1 MEIGTPIKIFIKT
14 NIPNKPSIELN
25 SSMLYYP
32 DLKKDKLNNLPYFTS
47 SYNYDYNK
55 ISSLPYQDI
64 VNFFF
69 NIKIFND
76 KINDYAIEIKED
88 DIDENIVNKEN
99 IMIMLKC
106 LFHIN
111 SSIYDDLNNSYDKLF
126 PNNENVVQVDN
137 IFNLNKIKSTFKKE
151 RYSYLSV
158 DNQVYTFQKLIW
170 LNDIYNH
177 PIYHKLLLKYIVFKK
192 WMDGLLK
199 NDNTV
204 ELYNGI
210 RKQPFDTNIS
220 NYSNEYNY
228 ERYHRYGERSRN
240 PFLKYQ
246 QYLNFYNIIRDLK
259 HKHTT
264 NEKLQHIIDDVNLNK
279 GDKQKAKEF
288 FIIFDKLVEN
298 IKNNNYRNTT
308 EPIVDVGITNDVKSG
323 ENSYEIY
330 ILADFIK
337 GEVTDDTYDKIKCF
351 YNSNKLGE
359 FLKGSETI
367 EGSIKNSDEIFD
379 MNSGKL
385 IENENN
391 DEENELKKDKNRGG
405 RMKKNNTKR
414 RRITKKCTKKKY
426 IRI

>member
-1 MEIGTPIKIFIKT
+1 
-14 NIPNKPSIELN
+14 
-25 SSMLYYP
+25 
-32 DLKKDKLNNLPYFTS
+32 
-47 SYNYDYNK
+47 
-55 ISSLPYQDI
+55 
-64 VNFFF
+64 
-69 NIKIFND
+69 
-76 KINDYAIEIKED
+76 
-88 DIDENIVNKEN
+88 
-99 IMIMLKC
+99 
-106 LFHIN
+106 
-111 SSIYDDLNNSYDKLF
+111 
-126 PNNENVVQVDN
+126 
-137 IFNLNKIKSTFKKE
+137 
-151 RYSYLSV
+151 
-158 DNQVYTFQKLIW
+158 
-170 LNDIYNH
+170 
-177 PIYHKLLLKYIVFKK
+177 
-192 WMDGLLK
+192 MDGLLK

-228 ERYHRYGERSRN
+228 ERYHKYGERSRN

-264 NEKLQHIIDDVNLNK
+264 NERLQHIIDDVNLNK

-359 FLKGSETI
+359 FLKGSEMM
-367 EGSIKNSDEIFD
+367 EGSIKNSYEIFD
-379 MNSGKL
+379 INSGKL

-405 RMKKNNTKR
+405 RMKKNNNTKK